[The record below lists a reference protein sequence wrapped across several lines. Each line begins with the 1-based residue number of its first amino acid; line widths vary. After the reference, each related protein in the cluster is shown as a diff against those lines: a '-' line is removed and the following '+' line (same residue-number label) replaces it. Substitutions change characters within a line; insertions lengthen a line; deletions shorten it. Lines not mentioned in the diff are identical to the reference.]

1 MIIEQIETGKTVEE
15 AKDKALAELS
25 ALVDIDTVDYDIEVL
40 EYEKAKTLGIFGGKE
55 AKVRVFCE
63 VDDPVQETVEQA
75 PVVKKEVAKSAHLTE
90 KTQQKVISYLGDILK
105 NLGVEDATI
114 ELEETEEGT
123 KINFDGTGLGTAI
136 GRKGETLDALQH
148 LVSLVA
154 NRNSEDYVRVTLNPG
169 EYRQKRE
176 TILVNLANKNAK
188 QALKFNKYIAL
199 EPMNSYER
207 RIVHNAVQ
215 NIEGVVSWSIG
226 EGDARRVCI
235 GTSKDNAPFRQRNSR
250 GSNRNRGGNRSRNGS
265 RRPQREVYT
274 PDVTPRAPKSDVADL
289 PKYGVIKQKKTPFF
303 SNGVF

>member
-1 MIIEQIETGKTVEE
+1 MIIEQIATGKTVEE
-15 AKDKALAELS
+15 AKDKAVLELAT
-25 ALVDIDTVDYDIEVL
+25 LVDIDTVDYDIEVL

-63 VDDPVQETVEQA
+63 VDDPTPEIKEKEQKTPA
-75 PVVKKEVAKSAHLTE
+75 TKKESVKSAKLTE
-90 KTQQKVISYLGDILK
+90 STQQKVIAYLSDILK

-114 ELEETEEGT
+114 ELEETDEGT

-154 NRNSEDYVRVTLNPG
+154 NRSSEDYVRITLNPG

-176 TILVNLANKNAK
+176 TILVNLANKNAR
-188 QALKFNKYIAL
+188 QALKFGKYIAL

-215 NIEGVVSWSIG
+215 DIEGVVSWSIG

-235 GTSKDNAPFRQRNSR
+235 GTSKDNAPFRQRNNSR
-250 GSNRNRGGNRSRNGS
+250 GGNNRNRGGRNSRGG
-265 RRPQREVYT
+265 RRPQREAYT

-289 PKYGVIKQKKTPFF
+289 PKYGVIK
-303 SNGVF
+303 

>member
-1 MIIEQIETGKTVEE
+1 MIIEQIATGKTVEE
-15 AKDKALAELS
+15 AKDKAVLELAT
-25 ALVDIDTVDYDIEVL
+25 LVDIDTVDYDIEVL

-63 VDDPVQETVEQA
+63 VDDPTPEIKEKEQKTPA
-75 PVVKKEVAKSAHLTE
+75 TKKESVKSAKLTE
-90 KTQQKVISYLGDILK
+90 NTQQKVIAYLSDILK

-114 ELEETEEGT
+114 ELEETDEGT

-154 NRNSEDYVRVTLNPG
+154 NRSSEDYVRITLNPG

-176 TILVNLANKNAK
+176 TILVNLANKNAR
-188 QALKFNKYIAL
+188 QALKFGKYIAL

-215 NIEGVVSWSIG
+215 DIEGVVSWSIG

-235 GTSKDNAPFRQRNSR
+235 GTSKDNAPFRQRNNSR
-250 GSNRNRGGNRSRNGS
+250 GGNNRNRGGRNSRGG
-265 RRPQREVYT
+265 RRPQREAYT

-289 PKYGVIKQKKTPFF
+289 PKYGVIK
-303 SNGVF
+303 

>member
-1 MIIEQIETGKTVEE
+1 MIIEQIATGKTVEE
-15 AKDKALAELS
+15 AKDKAVAEL
-25 ALVDIDTVDYDIEVL
+25 ATLVDIDTVDYDIEVL

-63 VDDPVQETVEQA
+63 VDDPTPEIKEKEQKTPA
-75 PVVKKEVAKSAHLTE
+75 TKKESVKSAKLTE
-90 KTQQKVISYLGDILK
+90 STQQKVIAYLSDILK
-105 NLGVEDATI
+105 NLGVEDAKI
-114 ELEETEEGT
+114 ELEETDEGT

-154 NRNSEDYVRVTLNPG
+154 NRNSEDYVRITLNPG

-176 TILVNLANKNAK
+176 TILVNLANKNAR
-188 QALKFNKYIAL
+188 QALKFGKYIAL
-199 EPMNSYER
+199 ESMNSYER

-215 NIEGVVSWSIG
+215 DIEGVVSWSIG

-235 GTSKDNAPFRQRNSR
+235 GTSKDNAPFRQRNNSR
-250 GSNRNRGGNRSRNGS
+250 GGNNRNRGGRNSRGG
-265 RRPQREVYT
+265 RRPQREAYT

-289 PKYGVIKQKKTPFF
+289 PKYGVIK
-303 SNGVF
+303 

>member
-1 MIIEQIETGKTVEE
+1 MIIEQIATGKTVEE
-15 AKDKALAELS
+15 AKDKAVAEL
-25 ALVDIDTVDYDIEVL
+25 ATLVDIDTVDYDIEVL

-63 VDDPVQETVEQA
+63 VDDPTPEIKEKEQKTPA
-75 PVVKKEVAKSAHLTE
+75 TKKESVKSAKLTE
-90 KTQQKVISYLGDILK
+90 NTQQKVIAYLSDILK

-114 ELEETEEGT
+114 ELEETDEGT

-154 NRNSEDYVRVTLNPG
+154 NRNSEDYVRITLNPG

-176 TILVNLANKNAK
+176 TILVNLANKNAR
-188 QALKFNKYIAL
+188 QALKFGKYIAL

-215 NIEGVVSWSIG
+215 DIEGVVSWSIG

-235 GTSKDNAPFRQRNSR
+235 GTSKDNAPFRQRNNSR
-250 GSNRNRGGNRSRNGS
+250 GGNNRNRGGRNSRGG
-265 RRPQREVYT
+265 RRPQREAYT

-289 PKYGVIKQKKTPFF
+289 PKYGVIK
-303 SNGVF
+303 

>member
-1 MIIEQIETGKTVEE
+1 MIIEQIATGKTVEE
-15 AKDKALAELS
+15 AKDKAVAEL
-25 ALVDIDTVDYDIEVL
+25 ATLVDIDTVDYDIEVL

-63 VDDPVQETVEQA
+63 VDDPTPEIKEKEQKTPA
-75 PVVKKEVAKSAHLTE
+75 TKKESVKSAKLTE
-90 KTQQKVISYLGDILK
+90 NTQQKVIAYLSDILK
-105 NLGVEDATI
+105 NLGVEDETI
-114 ELEETEEGT
+114 ELEETDEGT

-154 NRNSEDYVRVTLNPG
+154 NRSSEDYVRITLNPG

-176 TILVNLANKNAK
+176 TILVNLANKNAR
-188 QALKFNKYIAL
+188 QALKFGKYIAL

-215 NIEGVVSWSIG
+215 DIEGVVSWSIG

-235 GTSKDNAPFRQRNSR
+235 GTSKDNAPFRQRNNSR
-250 GSNRNRGGNRSRNGS
+250 GGNNRNRGGRNSRGG
-265 RRPQREVYT
+265 RRPQREAYT

-289 PKYGVIKQKKTPFF
+289 PKYGVIK
-303 SNGVF
+303 

>member
-1 MIIEQIETGKTVEE
+1 MIIEQIATGKTVEE
-15 AKDKALAELS
+15 AKDKAVLELAT
-25 ALVDIDTVDYDIEVL
+25 LVDIDTVDYDIEVL

-63 VDDPVQETVEQA
+63 VDDPTPEIKEKEQKTPA
-75 PVVKKEVAKSAHLTE
+75 TKKESVKSAKLTE
-90 KTQQKVISYLGDILK
+90 STQQKVIAYLSDILK
-105 NLGVEDATI
+105 NLGVEDAKI
-114 ELEETEEGT
+114 ELEETDEGT

-154 NRNSEDYVRVTLNPG
+154 NRSSEDYVRITLNPG

-176 TILVNLANKNAK
+176 TILVNLANKNAR
-188 QALKFNKYIAL
+188 QALKFGKYIAL

-215 NIEGVVSWSIG
+215 DIEGVVSWSIG

-235 GTSKDNAPFRQRNSR
+235 GTSKDNAPFRQRNNSR
-250 GSNRNRGGNRSRNGS
+250 GGNNRNRGGRNSRGG
-265 RRPQREVYT
+265 RRPQREAYT

-289 PKYGVIKQKKTPFF
+289 PKYGVIK
-303 SNGVF
+303 

>member
-1 MIIEQIETGKTVEE
+1 MIIEQIATGKTVEE
-15 AKDKALAELS
+15 AKDKAVLELAT
-25 ALVDIDTVDYDIEVL
+25 LVDIDTVDYDIEVL

-63 VDDPVQETVEQA
+63 VDDPTPEIKEKEQKTPA
-75 PVVKKEVAKSAHLTE
+75 TKKESVKSAKLTE
-90 KTQQKVISYLGDILK
+90 NTQQKVIAYLSDILK

-114 ELEETEEGT
+114 ELEETDEGT

-154 NRNSEDYVRVTLNPG
+154 NRNSEDYVRITLNPG

-176 TILVNLANKNAK
+176 TILVNLANKNAR
-188 QALKFNKYIAL
+188 QALKFGKYIAL

-215 NIEGVVSWSIG
+215 DIEGVVSWSIG

-235 GTSKDNAPFRQRNSR
+235 GTSKDNAPFRQRNNSR
-250 GSNRNRGGNRSRNGS
+250 GGNNRNRGGRNSRGG
-265 RRPQREVYT
+265 RRPQREAYT

-289 PKYGVIKQKKTPFF
+289 PKYGVIK
-303 SNGVF
+303 

>member
-1 MIIEQIETGKTVEE
+1 MIIEQIATGKTVEV
-15 AKDKALAELS
+15 AKDKAVLELAT
-25 ALVDIDTVDYDIEVL
+25 LVDIDTVDYDIEVL

-63 VDDPVQETVEQA
+63 VDDPTPEIKEKEQKTPA
-75 PVVKKEVAKSAHLTE
+75 TKKESVKSAKLTE
-90 KTQQKVISYLGDILK
+90 STQQKVIAYLSDILK
-105 NLGVEDATI
+105 NLGVEDAKI
-114 ELEETEEGT
+114 ELEETDEGT

-154 NRNSEDYVRVTLNPG
+154 NRNSEDYVRITLNPG

-176 TILVNLANKNAK
+176 TILVNLANKNAR
-188 QALKFNKYIAL
+188 QALKFGKYIAL

-215 NIEGVVSWSIG
+215 DIEGVISWSIG

-235 GTSKDNAPFRQRNSR
+235 GTSKDNAPFRQRNNSR
-250 GSNRNRGGNRSRNGS
+250 GGNNRNRGGRNSRGG
-265 RRPQREVYT
+265 RRPQREAYT

-289 PKYGVIKQKKTPFF
+289 PKYGVIK
-303 SNGVF
+303 

>member
-1 MIIEQIETGKTVEE
+1 MIIEQIATGKTVEE
-15 AKDKALAELS
+15 AKDKAVLELAT
-25 ALVDIDTVDYDIEVL
+25 LVDIDTVDYDIEVL

-63 VDDPVQETVEQA
+63 VDDPTPEIKEKEQKT
-75 PVVKKEVAKSAHLTE
+75 PVTKKESVKSAKLTE
-90 KTQQKVISYLGDILK
+90 STQQKVIAYLSDILK
-105 NLGVEDATI
+105 NLGVEDAKI
-114 ELEETEEGT
+114 ELEETDEGT

-154 NRNSEDYVRVTLNPG
+154 NRSSEDYVRITLNPG

-176 TILVNLANKNAK
+176 TILVNLANKNAR
-188 QALKFNKYIAL
+188 QALKFGKYIAL

-215 NIEGVVSWSIG
+215 DIEGVVSWSIG

-235 GTSKDNAPFRQRNSR
+235 GTSKDNAPFRQRNNSR
-250 GSNRNRGGNRSRNGS
+250 GGNNRNRGGRNSRGG
-265 RRPQREVYT
+265 RRPQREAYT

-289 PKYGVIKQKKTPFF
+289 PKYGVIK
-303 SNGVF
+303 

>member
-1 MIIEQIETGKTVEE
+1 MIIEQIATGKTVEE
-15 AKDKALAELS
+15 AKDKAVAEL
-25 ALVDIDTVDYDIEVL
+25 ATLVDIDTVDYDIEVL

-63 VDDPVQETVEQA
+63 VDDPTPEIKEKEQKTPA
-75 PVVKKEVAKSAHLTE
+75 TKKESVKSAKLTE
-90 KTQQKVISYLGDILK
+90 STQQKVIAYLSDILK
-105 NLGVEDATI
+105 NLGVEDETI
-114 ELEETEEGT
+114 ELEETDEGT

-154 NRNSEDYVRVTLNPG
+154 NRNSEDYVRITLNPG

-176 TILVNLANKNAK
+176 TILVNLANKNAR
-188 QALKFNKYIAL
+188 QALKFGKYIAL

-215 NIEGVVSWSIG
+215 DIEGVVSWSIG

-235 GTSKDNAPFRQRNSR
+235 GTSKDNAPFRQRNNSR
-250 GSNRNRGGNRSRNGS
+250 GGNNRNRGGRNSRGG
-265 RRPQREVYT
+265 RRPQREAYT

-289 PKYGVIKQKKTPFF
+289 PKYGVIK
-303 SNGVF
+303 

>member
-1 MIIEQIETGKTVEE
+1 MIIEQIATGKTVEE
-15 AKDKALAELS
+15 AKDKAVLELAT
-25 ALVDIDTVDYDIEVL
+25 LVDIDTVDYDIEVL

-63 VDDPVQETVEQA
+63 VDDPTPEIKEKEQKTPA
-75 PVVKKEVAKSAHLTE
+75 TKKESVKSAKLTE
-90 KTQQKVISYLGDILK
+90 STQQKVIAYLSDILK
-105 NLGVEDATI
+105 NLGVEDAKI
-114 ELEETEEGT
+114 ELEETDEGT

-154 NRNSEDYVRVTLNPG
+154 NRNSEDYVRITLNPG

-176 TILVNLANKNAK
+176 TILVNLANKNAR
-188 QALKFNKYIAL
+188 QALKFGKYIAL

-215 NIEGVVSWSIG
+215 DIEGVVSWSIG

-235 GTSKDNAPFRQRNSR
+235 GTSKDNAPFRQRNNSR
-250 GSNRNRGGNRSRNGS
+250 GGNNRNRGGRNSRGG
-265 RRPQREVYT
+265 RRPQREAYT

-289 PKYGVIKQKKTPFF
+289 PKFGVIK
-303 SNGVF
+303 

>member
-1 MIIEQIETGKTVEE
+1 MIIEQIATGKTVEE
-15 AKDKALAELS
+15 AKDKAVAEL
-25 ALVDIDTVDYDIEVL
+25 ATLVDIDTVDYDIEVL

-63 VDDPVQETVEQA
+63 VDDPTPEIKEKEQKTPA
-75 PVVKKEVAKSAHLTE
+75 TKKESVKSAKLTE
-90 KTQQKVISYLGDILK
+90 NTQQKVIAYLSDILK

-114 ELEETEEGT
+114 ELEETDEGT

-154 NRNSEDYVRVTLNPG
+154 NRSSEDYVRITLNPG

-176 TILVNLANKNAK
+176 TILVNLANKNAR
-188 QALKFNKYIAL
+188 QALKFGKYIAL

-215 NIEGVVSWSIG
+215 DIEGVVSWSIG

-235 GTSKDNAPFRQRNSR
+235 GTSKDNAPFRQRNNSR
-250 GSNRNRGGNRSRNGS
+250 GGNNRNRGGRNSRGG
-265 RRPQREVYT
+265 RRPQREAYT

-289 PKYGVIKQKKTPFF
+289 PKYGVIK
-303 SNGVF
+303 

>member
-1 MIIEQIETGKTVEE
+1 MIIEQIATGKTVEE
-15 AKDKALAELS
+15 AKDKAVLELAT
-25 ALVDIDTVDYDIEVL
+25 LVDIDTVDYDIEVL

-63 VDDPVQETVEQA
+63 VDDPTPEIKEKEQKTPA
-75 PVVKKEVAKSAHLTE
+75 TKKESVKSAKLTE
-90 KTQQKVISYLGDILK
+90 STQQKVIAYLSDILK
-105 NLGVEDATI
+105 NLGVEDAKI
-114 ELEETEEGT
+114 ELEETDEGT

-154 NRNSEDYVRVTLNPG
+154 NRNSEDYVRITLNPG

-176 TILVNLANKNAK
+176 TILVNLANKNAR
-188 QALKFNKYIAL
+188 QALKFGKYIAL

-215 NIEGVVSWSIG
+215 DIEGVVSWSIG

-235 GTSKDNAPFRQRNSR
+235 GTSKDNAPFRQRNNSR
-250 GSNRNRGGNRSRNGS
+250 GGNNRNRGGRNTRGG
-265 RRPQREVYT
+265 RRPQREAYT

-289 PKYGVIKQKKTPFF
+289 PKYGVIKQ
-303 SNGVF
+303 N

>member
-1 MIIEQIETGKTVEE
+1 MIIEQIATGKTVEE
-15 AKDKALAELS
+15 AKDKALAELGT
-25 ALVDIDTVDYDIEVL
+25 LVDIDTVDYDIEVL

-63 VDDPVQETVEQA
+63 VDDPTPEIKETVQETPA
-75 PVVKKEVAKSAHLTE
+75 TKKEASKSAKLT
-90 KTQQKVISYLGDILK
+90 KSTQKKVVAYLSDILT
-105 NLGVEDATI
+105 NLGVQDAKI
-114 ELEETEEGT
+114 ELEETDEGT

-154 NRNSEDYVRVTLNPG
+154 NRNSEDYVRITLNPG

-176 TILVNLANKNAK
+176 TVLVNLANKNAR
-188 QALKFNKYIAL
+188 QALKFGKYIAL

-215 NIEGVVSWSIG
+215 EIEGVVSWSIG

-250 GSNRNRGGNRSRNGS
+250 GGNNRNRGGRNSRGS
-265 RRPQREVYT
+265 RRPQREAYT

-289 PKYGVIKQKKTPFF
+289 PKYGVIK
-303 SNGVF
+303 

>member
-1 MIIEQIETGKTVEE
+1 MIIEQIATGKTVEE
-15 AKDKALAELS
+15 AKDKAVAEL
-25 ALVDIDTVDYDIEVL
+25 ATLVDIDTVDYDIEVL

-63 VDDPVQETVEQA
+63 VDDPTPEIKEKEQKTPA
-75 PVVKKEVAKSAHLTE
+75 TKKESIKSAKLTE
-90 KTQQKVISYLGDILK
+90 NTQQKVIAYLSDILK

-114 ELEETEEGT
+114 ELEETDEGT

-154 NRNSEDYVRVTLNPG
+154 NRNSEDYVRITLNPG

-176 TILVNLANKNAK
+176 TILVNLANKNAR
-188 QALKFNKYIAL
+188 QALKFGKYIAL

-215 NIEGVVSWSIG
+215 DIEGVVSWSIG

-235 GTSKDNAPFRQRNSR
+235 GTSKDNAPFRQRNNSR
-250 GSNRNRGGNRSRNGS
+250 GGNNRNRGGRNSRGG
-265 RRPQREVYT
+265 RRPQREAYT

-289 PKYGVIKQKKTPFF
+289 PKYGVIK
-303 SNGVF
+303 

>member
-1 MIIEQIETGKTVEE
+1 MIIEQIATGKTVEE
-15 AKDKALAELS
+15 AKDKAVAEL
-25 ALVDIDTVDYDIEVL
+25 ATLVDIDTVDYDIEVL

-63 VDDPVQETVEQA
+63 VDDPTPEIKEKEQKTPA
-75 PVVKKEVAKSAHLTE
+75 TKKESVKSAKLTE
-90 KTQQKVISYLGDILK
+90 STQQKVIAYLSDILK
-105 NLGVEDATI
+105 NLGVEDAKI
-114 ELEETEEGT
+114 ELEETDEGT

-154 NRNSEDYVRVTLNPG
+154 NRSSEDYVRITLNPG

-176 TILVNLANKNAK
+176 TILVNLANKNAR
-188 QALKFNKYIAL
+188 QALKFGKYIAL

-215 NIEGVVSWSIG
+215 DIEGVVSWSIG

-235 GTSKDNAPFRQRNSR
+235 GTSKDNAPFRQRNNSR
-250 GSNRNRGGNRSRNGS
+250 GGNNRNRGGRNSRGG
-265 RRPQREVYT
+265 RRPQREAYT

-289 PKYGVIKQKKTPFF
+289 PKYGVIK
-303 SNGVF
+303 

>member
-1 MIIEQIETGKTVEE
+1 MIIEQIATGKTVEE
-15 AKDKALAELS
+15 AKDKAVAEL
-25 ALVDIDTVDYDIEVL
+25 ATLVDIDTVDYDIEVL

-63 VDDPVQETVEQA
+63 VDDPTPEIKEKEQKTPA
-75 PVVKKEVAKSAHLTE
+75 TKKESVKSAKLTE
-90 KTQQKVISYLGDILK
+90 STQQKVIAYLSDILK
-105 NLGVEDATI
+105 NLGVEDETI
-114 ELEETEEGT
+114 ELEETDEGT

-154 NRNSEDYVRVTLNPG
+154 NRNSEDYVRITLNPG

-176 TILVNLANKNAK
+176 TILVNLANKNAR
-188 QALKFNKYIAL
+188 QALKFGKYIAL

-215 NIEGVVSWSIG
+215 DIEGVVSWSIG

-235 GTSKDNAPFRQRNSR
+235 GTSKDNAPFRQRNNSR
-250 GSNRNRGGNRSRNGS
+250 GGNNRNRGGRNSRGG
-265 RRPQREVYT
+265 RRPQREAYT

-289 PKYGVIKQKKTPFF
+289 PKYGVIKQK
-303 SNGVF
+303 

>member
-1 MIIEQIETGKTVEE
+1 MIIEQIATGKTVEE
-15 AKDKALAELS
+15 AKDKAVAEL
-25 ALVDIDTVDYDIEVL
+25 ATLVDIDTVDYDIEVL

-63 VDDPVQETVEQA
+63 VDDPTPEIKEKEQKTPA
-75 PVVKKEVAKSAHLTE
+75 TKKESIKSAKLTE
-90 KTQQKVISYLGDILK
+90 NTQQKVIAYLSDILK
-105 NLGVEDATI
+105 NLGVEDETI
-114 ELEETEEGT
+114 ELEETDEGT

-154 NRNSEDYVRVTLNPG
+154 NRNSEDYVRITLNPG

-176 TILVNLANKNAK
+176 TILVNLANKNAR
-188 QALKFNKYIAL
+188 QALKFGKYIAL

-215 NIEGVVSWSIG
+215 DIEGVVSWSIG

-235 GTSKDNAPFRQRNSR
+235 GTSKDNAPFRQRNNSR
-250 GSNRNRGGNRSRNGS
+250 GGNNRNRGGRNSRGG
-265 RRPQREVYT
+265 RRPQREAYT

-289 PKYGVIKQKKTPFF
+289 PKYGVIK
-303 SNGVF
+303 

>member
-1 MIIEQIETGKTVEE
+1 MIIEQIATGKTVEE
-15 AKDKALAELS
+15 AKDKAVLELAT
-25 ALVDIDTVDYDIEVL
+25 LVDIDTVDYDIEVL

-63 VDDPVQETVEQA
+63 VDDPTPEIKEKEQKTPA
-75 PVVKKEVAKSAHLTE
+75 TKKESVKSAKLTE
-90 KTQQKVISYLGDILK
+90 NTQQKVIAYLSDILK
-105 NLGVEDATI
+105 NLGVEDAKI
-114 ELEETEEGT
+114 ELEETDEGT

-154 NRNSEDYVRVTLNPG
+154 NRSSEDYVRITLNPG

-176 TILVNLANKNAK
+176 TILVNLANKNAR
-188 QALKFNKYIAL
+188 QALKFGKYIAL

-215 NIEGVVSWSIG
+215 DIEGVVSWSIG

-235 GTSKDNAPFRQRNSR
+235 GTSKDNAPFRQRNNSR
-250 GSNRNRGGNRSRNGS
+250 GGNNRNRGGRNSRGG
-265 RRPQREVYT
+265 RRPQREAYT

-289 PKYGVIKQKKTPFF
+289 PKYGVIK
-303 SNGVF
+303 